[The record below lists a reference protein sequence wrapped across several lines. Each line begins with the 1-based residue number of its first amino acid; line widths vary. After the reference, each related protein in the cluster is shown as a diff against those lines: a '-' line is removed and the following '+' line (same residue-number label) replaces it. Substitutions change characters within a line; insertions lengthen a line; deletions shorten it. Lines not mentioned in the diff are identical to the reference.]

1 MNTQKQRPGAATRR
15 ASSQLSRFTRNR
27 FVNTAIWKT
36 KSREQLEAAKARVS
50 IADAW
55 LALRL
60 PGEPRR
66 TCCSPFREDRH
77 PSFSIFADG
86 RAWKDFATGE
96 KGDVVSFV
104 MAATGCSPADAIKR
118 VLELAG
124 GIASP
129 VALQPRQGPAKP
141 APERYDGL
149 AGLTLEPPT
158 LGDLITLAELRD
170 WPSFAGLEI
179 ARMRGLLRVADV
191 PHRGEVH
198 RAWILTDESRRSA
211 QARRL
216 DGKPWPGA
224 GGEFKSKSLRA
235 DAEAPPGLA
244 DVLEADRR
252 AVLIAEGEPDALAAL
267 LLAWANEDAD
277 RFGVL
282 CMPGASRPFTPAVLE
297 KLKGRRCRVLR
308 QADEPG
314 HRCALAWAESL
325 HAAGVPVDLANL
337 DGRTRADGQPAKDL
351 ADLCRRPLELEEI
364 ETLSAEL
371 LGNFA

>member
-1 MNTQKQRPGAATRR
+1 MTYQARRPGAGTRR
-15 ASSQLSRFTRNR
+15 ANQLAKSWRK
-27 FVNTAIWKT
+27 VGANTPAGQAER
-36 KSREQLEAAKARVS
+36 RERLDAAKARIG

-55 LALRL
+55 RALRL

-66 TCCSPFREDRH
+66 ACCSPFREERN
-77 PSFSIFADG
+77 PSFSVSADG
-86 RAWKDFATGE
+86 RLWHDFAENAG
-96 KGDVVSFV
+96 GDVVDFV
-104 MAATGCSPADAIKR
+104 KRAMGSTDREAIAR

-124 GIASP
+124 DGTCAP
-129 VALQPRQGPAKP
+129 VVLAPRTEAKTRP
-141 APERYDGL
+141 VLDGL
-149 AGLTLEPPT
+149 SGLELREPT
-158 LGDLITLAELRD
+158 VAEVFALAELRD

-216 DGKPWPGA
+216 DGKPWRGA
-224 GGEFKSKSLRA
+224 SGEFKSKSLRA